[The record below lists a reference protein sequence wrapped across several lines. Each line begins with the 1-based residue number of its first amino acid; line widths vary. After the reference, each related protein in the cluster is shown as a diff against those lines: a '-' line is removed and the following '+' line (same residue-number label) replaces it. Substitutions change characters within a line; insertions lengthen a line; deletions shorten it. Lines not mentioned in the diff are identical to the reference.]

1 MFCLNRLPLFRHVP
15 IAAVATAFLVTSLA
29 TQQAVFAQSPPSRS
43 GSSSSNPDAPA
54 VDTTPVPRI
63 AQPEAGGSAITLET
77 SEPLFYLAV
86 ALNAC
91 GYDTGLA
98 ASSPVRLKVRDEINE
113 ELAASAPARDA
124 RDALCAF
131 IREHA
136 LNDARRS
143 VAQYVSLSLYLGPP
157 PLLTPTVDESDL
169 PPDSTQV
176 VAVLP
181 LVRTFAE
188 AVHLHAL
195 WFEHHPEYEGFVD
208 RIHDPMTKMV
218 LNTNIYLHLP
228 VSSYEGRR
236 FLVLLE
242 PMLSPTETNA
252 RYNGVDS
259 VVVVSPAAE
268 PAASVPMDL
277 IRHTYLHFTVEPLV
291 YARSGAMDRL
301 LPLLKPVQQA
311 PLEFTYKSDIT
322 ALLTECLIKAVE
334 AQTMDVGIPKPAKP
348 DAMKDRSEFDR
359 YESQMAV
366 YDRQAEVVRR
376 KAVDLAM
383 RQGWV
388 LVEYF
393 YNQLGVMGKEGIS
406 LKDNIGPMV
415 YGMDVDRERHHD
427 EQIAFL
433 PEGSGGDLAFSDP
446 VRRTPRPLT
455 GLDLAE
461 MKLMKGDVD
470 GAGEIAEAALKANP
484 ANAEAHYVLGRID
497 LMQGDP
503 DEALDHL
510 TQTVKLSHDP
520 RTIAWA
526 HIYLGR
532 MYDIARDPN
541 DPDAILPQRDKAI
554 VEYRAALANRDSQT
568 DTKDA
573 AEKGIKQPF
582 TLPKRAVTSSDQQ
595 GAAKSVDSMA
605 GDSKELDPTGKAEKE
620 SYRPTPPQ

>member
-1 MFCLNRLPLFRHVP
+1 MFCLSRYPLFRKFP
-15 IAAVATAFLVTSLA
+15 IAAVSAAFLVSGIA
-29 TQQAVFAQSPPSRS
+29 WQASAFAQTAPPR
-43 GSSSSNPDAPA
+43 SSSSSSSSPDSAAP
-54 VDTTPVPRI
+54 DTTPVARM
-63 AQPEAGGSAITLET
+63 AQPQAAGSAITLET
-77 SEPLFYLAV
+77 SEPLFYLAT
-86 ALNAC
+86 ALNVC

-98 ASSPVRLKVRDEINE
+98 TSSPVRLKVREEVNE
-113 ELAASAPARDA
+113 ELAASAPARDS
-124 RDALCAF
+124 RDALCGF

-143 VAQYVSLSLYLGPP
+143 LAQYVSLALYLGPP
-157 PLLTPTVDESDL
+157 PLLTPTVDETEL
-169 PPDSTQV
+169 PPESTQV
-176 VAVLP
+176 AGVLP

-188 AVHLHAL
+188 AVRLDAL
-195 WFEHHPEYEGFVD
+195 WVEHRPEYEAFVD

-218 LNTNIYLHLP
+218 LNTNLYLHLP
-228 VSSYEGRR
+228 VSGYEGRR
-236 FLVLLE
+236 FMVLLE

-259 VVVVSPAAE
+259 VVVVSPAAQ
-268 PAASVPMDL
+268 PPASVPMDL

-291 YARSGAMDRL
+291 YARSAAMDRL

-322 ALLTECLIKAVE
+322 ALLTECLIKAIE
-334 AQTMDVGIPKPAKP
+334 DQTMDVGISMPEKP
-348 DAMKDRSEFDR
+348 DSVRDRSEFDK
-359 YESQMAV
+359 YQALMST
-366 YDRQAEVVRR
+366 YDRQAEAIRR
-376 KAVDLAM
+376 KRVELEM

-388 LVEYF
+388 LVDYF
-393 YNQLGVMGKEGIS
+393 YNQLGVAGREAVS

-433 PEGSGGDLAFSDP
+433 PEGSGGDVALRDP
-446 VRRTPRPLT
+446 VHRTPRPLS

-461 MKLMKGDVD
+461 MKLMKGDLD
-470 GAGEIAEAALKANP
+470 GAGEIADGALKTDP
-484 ANAEAHYVLGRID
+484 ANAEAHYVLGRIN
-497 LMQGDP
+497 LMLGHP
-503 DEALDHL
+503 DDALEEL

-526 HIYLGR
+526 HIYMGR

-541 DPDAILPQRDKAI
+541 NPDAILPQRDKA
-554 VEYRAALANRDSQT
+554 VAEYKAALAHRDSQA

-573 AEKGIKQPF
+573 AEKGLKQPY
-582 TLPKRAVTSSDQQ
+582 TLPRRAVAPSDS
-595 GAAKSVDSMA
+595 GVKDSESK
-605 GDSKELDPTGKAEKE
+605 GSDSEPLDPTGKAEKE

>member
-1 MFCLNRLPLFRHVP
+1 M
-15 IAAVATAFLVTSLA
+15 
-29 TQQAVFAQSPPSRS
+29 
-43 GSSSSNPDAPA
+43 
-54 VDTTPVPRI
+54 
-63 AQPEAGGSAITLET
+63 AQPQAAGSAITLET
-77 SEPLFYLAV
+77 SEPLFYLAT
-86 ALNAC
+86 ALNVC

-98 ASSPVRLKVRDEINE
+98 TSSPVRLKVREEVNE
-113 ELAASAPARDA
+113 ELAASAPARDS
-124 RDALCAF
+124 RDALCGF

-143 VAQYVSLSLYLGPP
+143 LAQYVSLALYLGPP
-157 PLLTPTVDESDL
+157 PLLTPTVDETEL
-169 PPDSTQV
+169 PPESTQV
-176 VAVLP
+176 AGVLP

-188 AVHLHAL
+188 AVRLDAL
-195 WFEHHPEYEGFVD
+195 WVEHRPEYEAFVD

-218 LNTNIYLHLP
+218 LNTNLYLHLP
-228 VSSYEGRR
+228 VSGYEGRR
-236 FLVLLE
+236 FMVLLE

-259 VVVVSPAAE
+259 VVVVSPAAQ
-268 PAASVPMDL
+268 PPASVPMDL

-291 YARSGAMDRL
+291 YARSAAMDRL

-322 ALLTECLIKAVE
+322 ALLTECLIKAIE
-334 AQTMDVGIPKPAKP
+334 DQTMDVGISMPEKP
-348 DAMKDRSEFDR
+348 DSVRDRSEFDK
-359 YESQMAV
+359 YQALMST
-366 YDRQAEVVRR
+366 YDRQAEAIRR
-376 KAVDLAM
+376 KRVELEM

-388 LVEYF
+388 LVDYF
-393 YNQLGVMGKEGIS
+393 YNQLGVAGREAVS

-433 PEGSGGDLAFSDP
+433 PEGSGGDVALRDP
-446 VRRTPRPLT
+446 VHRTPRPLS

-461 MKLMKGDVD
+461 MKLMKGDLD
-470 GAGEIAEAALKANP
+470 GAGEIADGALKTDP
-484 ANAEAHYVLGRID
+484 ANAEAHYVLGRIN
-497 LMQGDP
+497 LMLGHP
-503 DEALDHL
+503 DDALEEL

-526 HIYLGR
+526 HIYMGR

-541 DPDAILPQRDKAI
+541 NPDAILPQRDKA
-554 VEYRAALANRDSQT
+554 VAEYKAALAHRDSQA

-573 AEKGIKQPF
+573 AEKGLKQPY
-582 TLPKRAVTSSDQQ
+582 TLPRRAVAPSDS
-595 GAAKSVDSMA
+595 GVKDSESK
-605 GDSKELDPTGKAEKE
+605 GSDSEPLDPTGKAEKE

>member
-1 MFCLNRLPLFRHVP
+1 M
-15 IAAVATAFLVTSLA
+15 
-29 TQQAVFAQSPPSRS
+29 
-43 GSSSSNPDAPA
+43 
-54 VDTTPVPRI
+54 PVPRL

-77 SEPLFYLAV
+77 SEPLFYLAT

-113 ELAASAPARDA
+113 ELADSAPARDA
-124 RDALCAF
+124 RDTLCAF

-143 VAQYVSLSLYLGPP
+143 IAQYVSLALYLGPP
-157 PLLTPTVDESDL
+157 PMLTPTVDETDL
-169 PPDSTQV
+169 PPESTQV
-176 VAVLP
+176 VGVLP

-188 AVHLHAL
+188 AVRLDAL
-195 WFEHHPEYEGFVD
+195 WVEHHAEYEGFVD
-208 RIHDPMTKMV
+208 HIHDPMTKMV
-218 LNTNIYLHLP
+218 LTTNVYLHLP
-228 VSSYEGRR
+228 VSTYEGRR

-268 PAASVPMDL
+268 PANSVPMDL

-291 YARSGAMDRL
+291 YARSAAMDRL
-301 LPLLKPVQQA
+301 LPLLKPVQRA

-334 AQTMDVGIPKPAKP
+334 AQTMDVGIPVPARP
-348 DAMKDRSEFDR
+348 DAVKDRSDYDK
-359 YESQMAV
+359 YEAQMSA
-366 YDRQAEVVRR
+366 YDRQAEAVRR
-376 KAVDLAM
+376 KTVDLEM

-388 LVEYF
+388 LVDYF
-393 YNQLGVMGKEGIS
+393 YNQLGAMGKQAVS

-433 PEGSGGDLAFSDP
+433 PEGSGGDLAFADP
-446 VRRTPRPLT
+446 VRRTARPLT

-461 MKLMKGDVD
+461 MKLMKGDIN
-470 GAGEIAEAALKANP
+470 GAGEIADAALKADP
-484 ANAEAHYVLGRID
+484 ANAEAHYVLGRIG
-497 LMQGDP
+497 LIQGHP
-503 DEALDHL
+503 DDAMDHL

-526 HIYLGR
+526 HIYMGR

-541 DPDAILPQRDKAI
+541 NPDEILPQRDKAI
-554 VEYRAALANRDSQT
+554 VEYKAALANRDSQT
-568 DTKDA
+568 DTRDA
-573 AEKGIKQPF
+573 AEKGIKMPY
-582 TLPKRAVTSSDQQ
+582 TLPRRSVQPSDEKAGPK
-595 GAAKSVDSMA
+595 GAESTGSDSE
-605 GDSKELDPTGKAEKE
+605 KLDPTGKAEKE